1 MYVIGKCFM
10 PVKPSI
16 GNSYTYILINL
27 LKDKFKTSRLGTMT
41 VLNVLDFS
49 FFIQVITFDD

>member
-1 MYVIGKCFM
+1 M